1 MSQARAGRTRDR
13 VFRFVRDRLL
23 AGDPPTVREVQQ
35 MFGFRTPHTA
45 RYHLEKLV
53 AERKLSAA
61 RGRARGYRLPAGGGS
76 ASPAGD
82 AVRGRGARE
91 DRLPGGEPA
100 APVGWVPLL
109 GRVEAGR
116 PTEAVEDVEGYVPVP
131 ADRAGAGLF
140 ALRVQGQSMVG
151 AGILPGDLVIVR
163 PQPTAD
169 SGALVVALVDGE
181 ATVKRLRRRG
191 GRVELHP
198 ENPEFAPIRSDRE
211 ITLLGKVLEVR
222 RTVG

>member
-35 MFGFRTPHTA
+35 VFGFRTPHTA

-53 AERKLSAA
+53 AERRLSVA
-61 RGRARGYRLPAGGGS
+61 RGKARGYRLPM
-76 ASPAGD
+76 
-82 AVRGRGARE
+82 
-91 DRLPGGEPA
+91 GGEPA

-116 PTEAVEDVEGYVPVP
+116 PAEAVEDVEGYVPVP

-140 ALRVQGQSMVG
+140 ALRVQGRSMVG

-163 PQPTAD
+163 RQPTAD
-169 SGALVVALVDGE
+169 SGALVVAQVDGE
-181 ATVKRLRRRG
+181 ATVKRLRRRD

-211 ITLLGKVLEVR
+211 ISLLGKVVEVR

>member
-1 MSQARAGRTRDR
+1 MSQARLGRTRDR

-35 MFGFRTPHTA
+35 VFGFRTPQTA

-53 AERKLSAA
+53 AERKLTA
-61 RGRARGYRLPAGGGS
+61 ARGYRLS
-76 ASPAGD
+76 M
-82 AVRGRGARE
+82 
-91 DRLPGGEPA
+91 GGEPA

-109 GRVEAGR
+109 GRVEAGH
-116 PTEAVEDVEGYVPVP
+116 PTEAVEDVEGHVP
-131 ADRAGAGLF
+131 APAGRADEGLF
-140 ALRVQGQSMVG
+140 ALRVQGRSMVG

-163 PQPTAD
+163 RQPTAD

-181 ATVKRLRRRG
+181 ATVKRLRRRD

-198 ENPEFAPIRSDRE
+198 ENPEFEVIRSDRE
-211 ITLLGKVLEVR
+211 ISVLGKVIEVR